1 MSALHHDV
9 QRDAFDLTSHF
20 REDFYTCLARRGD
33 TLFELCDAM
42 LCEDGP
48 VTSPVDLTLLAEHRR
63 GHGALYDGLNC
74 GRIDVDR
81 LRKVL
86 ASLPQPKAADG
97 RLVLAVDVSP
107 WLRPDA
113 PCSPDRLFCHVYGRS
128 GRSSDQFI
136 PGWPYSV
143 VAALEAG
150 RTSWC
155 QLLDAVRLG
164 PDDDVAEVTAAQ
176 VRGVVTE
183 LIGQG
188 QWEDGDD
195 DILVVFDAGYDAPR
209 MAYLLDGLP
218 VEVLGRMRADR
229 VMRRP
234 APSPTEYAVS
244 YPQGGRPPKHGEEF
258 RFARPGTWGDPD
270 AETVQVTDRYGT
282 AQVMAWD
289 RIHPRLTTRSAW
301 IDHDGELPLIEGT
314 VIRLQ
319 VDHLPGGGDPLP
331 VWLWSSKTGMTSTD
345 IDLRWQAFLRRFD
358 LEHTFRFVKQT
369 LGWTRPRLRT
379 PEAADRWTWLVIAAH
394 TQLRLTREAAADL
407 RRPWEKRAEPAR
419 LTPARVRRGFRN
431 LRPHLHSPA
440 RAPKPST
447 PGPGRPLGSK
457 NQRPATRYDVGKST
471 RRPESITERNQL
483 KARKP

>member
-1 MSALHHDV
+1 MLHHDA
-9 QRDAFDLTSHF
+9 RHEAFDFTSHF
-20 REDFYTCLARRGD
+20 REDLYACLTRRGD
-33 TLFELCDAM
+33 TLFELTDAM

-63 GHGALYDGLNC
+63 GHGALYDALNQ
-74 GRIDVDR
+74 GRVDAVR
-81 LRKVL
+81 LRKAL
-86 ASLPQPKAADG
+86 AMLPQPKAADN
-97 RLVLAVDVSP
+97 RLVLAVDVSA

-113 PCSPDRLFCHVYGRS
+113 PTSPDRLFCHVYGRS

-136 PGWPYSV
+136 PGWPYSF
-143 VAALEAG
+143 VAALETG

-176 VRGVVTE
+176 VRRVVTD
-183 LIGQG
+183 LIAQG
-188 QWEDGDD
+188 QWEDGDP

-209 MAYLLDGLP
+209 MAYLPTGLP
-218 VEVLGRMRADR
+218 IEVLGRTRSDR

-234 APSPTEYAVS
+234 APSLKEYALS
-244 YPQGGRPPKHGEEF
+244 FPQGGRPPKRGKEF
-258 RFARPGTWGDPD
+258 RFAKPDTWGEPD

-282 AQVMAWD
+282 AKAMAWD

-301 IDHDGELPLIEGT
+301 IDHTGELPVIEGSL
-314 VIRLQ
+314 IRLE
-319 VDHLPGGGDPLP
+319 VDHLPGGQDPLP
-331 VWLWSSKTGMTSTD
+331 LWVWSSKTGMASTD
-345 IDLRWQAFLRRFD
+345 VDLRRQAFLRRFG

-369 LGWTRPRLRT
+369 LGWTRPRLRA

-407 RRPWEKRAEPAR
+407 RRPWEKPAEPAR

-431 LRPHLHSPA
+431 PRPHLHSPA

-457 NQRPATRYDVGKST
+457 NRWPATRYDVGKST
-471 RRPESITERNQL
+471 RRPESITERNKL
-483 KARKP
+483 KAHKP